1 MIILLTNSE
10 YHSANINSKNDLIFV
25 VHLGWRGQQ
34 SYQRIWTRNYPK
46 RAWVQNEFGRIE

>member
-10 YHSANINSKNDLIFV
+10 YHSANINSKNKLIFV
-25 VHLGWRGQQ
+25 VPLGWKGQQ

-46 RAWVQNEFGRIE
+46 RTWVQNEFGGIE